1 MAQASLFGS
10 RISPFVE
17 KVVRALALKR
27 VPFVLSEPRSP
38 RDFRRMNPQTGKMPV
53 LDIDGERLYDSTLIV
68 RRLDELVPDPP
79 LLDADPRVAARQRFV
94 EDWSDESLYWY
105 GMALRWSAANAAATA
120 AQVAGTLPLP
130 VLARPV
136 VAAILKRQIGGQARG
151 QGLARLPLEVILA
164 ELGRRLDELIVLLA
178 ERPFFFADRPSVAD
192 LALFGQ
198 TCMLL
203 SGPTPQAEALL
214 AARPALGAWR
224 ARVAAASAS

>member
-1 MAQASLFGS
+1 MDQASLFGS

-27 VPFVLSEPRSP
+27 VPFSLVAPRSP

-53 LDIDGERLYDSTLIV
+53 LDIGGERLYDSTLIV
-68 RRLDELVPDPP
+68 RRLDELVPEPP

-120 AQVAGTLPLP
+120 AQVVGTIPLP
-130 VLARPV
+130 AFARPV
-136 VAAILKRQIGGQARG
+136 VAAILTRQIGGQARG
-151 QGLARLPLEVILA
+151 QGLARLPLEVVLA
-164 ELGRRLDELIVLLA
+164 ELGRRLDELLVLLDD
-178 ERPFFFADRPSVAD
+178 RPFFFADRPSAAD
-192 LALFGQ
+192 LAVFGQ
-198 TCMLL
+198 SCMLL

-214 AARPALGAWR
+214 ARRPAVGAWR
-224 ARVAAASAS
+224 ARVAAAADA